1 MCSLIQSC
9 MHVSVR
15 LDNCLSDASLVR
27 DELILDQEMEIGA
40 RGAWLCMRLE
50 HYRIFMVYPCSLI
63 LNLPSI
69 FGQWT
74 TCITQTQLISLYM
87 YTGHYTMCADT
98 RCSRLCLD
106 SPNVS
111 ITNMNNIPMLV
122 SVFSRTFEPPVVF
135 YTCLGWAQKVS
146 ILFVNSYTYCLCE
159 LQNKLWKYSI
169 SVLCAYCVLMVNFF
183 YWMYL

>member
-15 LDNCLSDASLVR
+15 LDNCLSDTSLVR
-27 DELILDQEMEIGA
+27 DELILDQGMEIGA
-40 RGAWLCMRLE
+40 RDAWLCMRLE

-135 YTCLGWAQKVS
+135 YTCLGWAQNVS
-146 ILFVNSYTYCLCE
+146 ILFV
-159 LQNKLWKYSI
+159 KLYFLFVWITK
-169 SVLCAYCVLMVNFF
+169 
-183 YWMYL
+183 